1 MPVLGAAQDV
11 RFILAKKELQLL
23 DRVDSEEFVKIAGR
37 VQRKASKRH
46 DAQELER
53 IDSVADEADP
63 AVGAAVA
70 AIDELLGEPEW
81 AAKDEAPA
89 RIAPD
94 LLLGAAAHAAD
105 LVQLEALGVTAV
117 LNLAPQSCDDPVG
130 SYAAREIGYTALE
143 ADDFSDY
150 PLLELH
156 LEQARELYAEVAA
169 AGGTLLVHCFAG
181 VNRSAAIAVALL
193 MLTRRTPL
201 VPTLTSV
208 AALRPFVLTNRSFR
222 RQLAELAQR
231 EGLLGGEGG
240 GGGGGGG
247 GRSVGA
253 EEAAPAAA
261 PAAAAAAPD
270 VAAEAAPEAAKKSW
284 WRRGRVTVSPVTS
297 VH

>member
-1 MPVLGAAQDV
+1 MHVLGAAQDV

-105 LVQLEALGVTAV
+105 LALLQALGVTAV
-117 LNLAPQSCDDPVG
+117 LNLAPQACDD
-130 SYAAREIGYTALE
+130 R
-143 ADDFSDY
+143 
-150 PLLELH
+150 
-156 LEQARELYAEVAA
+156 
-169 AGGTLLVHCFAG
+169 
-181 VNRSAAIAVALL
+181 
-193 MLTRRTPL
+193 
-201 VPTLTSV
+201 VPC
-208 AALRPFVLTNRSFR
+208 
-222 RQLAELAQR
+222 
-231 EGLLGGEGG
+231 
-240 GGGGGGG
+240 G
-247 GRSVGA
+247 GR
-253 EEAAPAAA
+253 
-261 PAAAAAAPD
+261 
-270 VAAEAAPEAAKKSW
+270 
-284 WRRGRVTVSPVTS
+284 
-297 VH
+297 

>member
-70 AIDELLGEPEW
+70 AIDEVLGEPEW

-105 LVQLEALGVTAV
+105 VAQLQALGVTAV

-222 RQLAELAQR
+222 RQLAELAVR
-231 EGLLGGEGG
+231 EGLLGGDGLLGGGGGGGEGG
-240 GGGGGGG
+240 GGGG
-247 GRSVGA
+247 SVGA

-261 PAAAAAAPD
+261 PAAAAPD
-270 VAAEAAPEAAKKSW
+270 VAPEAAPEAAKKSW
-284 WRRGRVTVSPVTS
+284 WRR
-297 VH
+297 

>member
-1 MPVLGAAQDV
+1 M

-70 AIDELLGEPEW
+70 AIDEVLGEPEW

-105 LVQLEALGVTAV
+105 VAQLQALGVTAV

-222 RQLAELAQR
+222 RQLAELPRR

-270 VAAEAAPEAAKKSW
+270 VAAEAAKKSW
-284 WRRGRVTVSPVTS
+284 WRR
-297 VH
+297 